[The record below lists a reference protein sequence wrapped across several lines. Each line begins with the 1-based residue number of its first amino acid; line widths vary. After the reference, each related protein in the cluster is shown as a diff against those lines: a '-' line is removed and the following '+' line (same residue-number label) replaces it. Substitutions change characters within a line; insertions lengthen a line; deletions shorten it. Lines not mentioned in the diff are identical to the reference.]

1 MLLVGQIL
9 VAWKAT
15 EEITSGMAWA
25 AISWEDVGGL
35 QIEEVQQ
42 MLKEPGCLS
51 RVPEILV

>member
-15 EEITSGMAWA
+15 EEITSGMARA
-25 AISWEDVGGL
+25 AIGWEDAGGL

-42 MLKEPGCLS
+42 MLKEPGCLG